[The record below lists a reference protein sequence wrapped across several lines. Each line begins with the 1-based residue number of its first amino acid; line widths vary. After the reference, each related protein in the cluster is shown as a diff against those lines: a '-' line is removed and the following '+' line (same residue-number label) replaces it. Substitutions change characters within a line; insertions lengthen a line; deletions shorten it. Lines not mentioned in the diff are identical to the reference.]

1 MTYYK
6 QFAEMLGLEL
16 GQEFNIVSADGEK
29 ISSLLYRIEDD
40 GVYSAVSPNA
50 ALWGREQS
58 TIVDR
63 LLGGV
68 LVPVPNP
75 WKPKVCGNYWRYS
88 IGLGRAYKDT
98 WFGSLHDLAYWK
110 IGNCFKTE
118 EEANT
123 KGKEIIEQI
132 KKEYE
137 EE

>member
-1 MTYYK
+1 MNYWK

-16 GQEFNIVSADGEK
+16 DEEFSLTKFDGEK
-29 ISSLLYRIEDD
+29 VNEDTYKITGDGLLYKAKI
-40 GVYSAVSPNA
+40 GINWYSEP
-50 ALWGREQS
+50 LK
-58 TIVDR
+58 TIYY
-63 LLGGV
+63 LLRGEYKA
-68 LVPVPNP
+68 VPNP

-118 EEANT
+118 EANT

-132 KKEYE
+132 EKEFE
-137 EE
+137 EA